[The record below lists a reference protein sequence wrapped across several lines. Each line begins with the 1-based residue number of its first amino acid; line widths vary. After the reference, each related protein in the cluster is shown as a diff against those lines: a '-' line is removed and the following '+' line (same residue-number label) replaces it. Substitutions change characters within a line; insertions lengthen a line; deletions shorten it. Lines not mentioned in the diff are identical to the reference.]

1 MTTYK
6 YFEVNPDHA
15 RQVYLGGGCTVVY
28 APVMLSESVP
38 SGDRVPDKRLVWAA
52 WGCDSFAVYNE
63 EPFIQEDDSDNTLY
77 VKDLGSIELLVDM
90 SPISDE
96 SVDDEVFELCEA
108 FDGWDDVAAI
118 MYHLYR
124 GYIEQLG
131 YLGNNYEGIEL

>member
-6 YFEVNPDHA
+6 YFNVDANRA
-15 RQVYLGGGCTVVY
+15 RQAYLGGGCTVVY

-38 SGDRVPDKRLVWAA
+38 SSDRVPDMRLVWAA
-52 WGCDSFAVYNE
+52 WGCDSFAVYDE
-63 EPFIQEDDSDNTLY
+63 EPFIQEDDTDNTLY

-90 SPISDE
+90 APISDE

>member
-1 MTTYK
+1 MATYK
-6 YFEVNPDHA
+6 YFNVDANRA
-15 RQVYLGGGCTVVY
+15 RQAYLGGGCTVVY

-38 SGDRVPDKRLVWAA
+38 SGDRVPDMRLVWAA

-63 EPFIQEDDSDNTLY
+63 EPFIQEDDTDNALY